1 MLLLACTSQTAPCPL
16 ADQYWLDSSLIVSAS
31 DIGITSD
38 QILQVLTWGFGVV
51 LLGWMLGYAL
61 GVGVGMIK
69 KI

>member
-1 MLLLACTSQTAPCPL
+1 MLLLACTTIVAPCPV

-31 DIGITSD
+31 DIGITPD

-61 GVGVGMIK
+61 GVGVGMIN